1 MGGREEA
8 AEPFY
13 RTEPGSVLAN
23 RYRILGPIGRGGMG
37 SVHLAEDE
45 RLGGKLRAV
54 KLTKPLPEEREAFI
68 AEARLLGRLQHPN
81 LPQIVDYFPP
91 DPSGVACIVMDYVA
105 GDTLGERWVQ
115 MGGRIPYPTLLR
127 YMLQL
132 CDVLRYLHAQDPPVV
147 FRDLKPGNVLI
158 DARDRA
164 ILVDFGI
171 ARLYRAG
178 AESDTLKLGTPGFAA
193 PEQLKGEQSDARTD
207 LYGLGAVVYYLLAGG
222 SFAYRRN
229 RRAKL
234 DRIVPPR
241 FAELLERLLAERPE
255 DRPASADE
263 LYRELE
269 TLAAEV
275 GEGEGLHEGSG
286 LRPGFGTSEAR
297 MGGGLESGLGSG
309 WESGWGTARG
319 AQVYAFVSAYPGAGA
334 SFVASAL
341 SARLAELE
349 APHALVE
356 CPGGEPELYYAL
368 DGDRNRPTRA
378 AYADPAGELPFAPS
392 WKNGTAAYYPLD
404 PGSAGMRPPEK
415 AFASWL
421 RRLGP
426 AIVLLDVSSRWE
438 TPGVAEWVGAYA
450 DRLYVVA
457 DCLPAKWNTRR
468 QRAVARMEEAACRR
482 GAGIGWIANRDHDF
496 PSREEWIGTF
506 PAKPLLAMPVV
517 PLDEVSRALW
527 RGLPVRP
534 VGRTAERMDRFIR
547 KEWVEKRRGIR

>member
-8 AEPFY
+8 AEPVY
-13 RTEPGSVLAN
+13 RTEPGSVLAG
-23 RYRILGPIGRGGMG
+23 RYRIIGAIGRGGMG
-37 SVHLAEDE
+37 SVHLAEDA
-45 RLGGKLRAV
+45 RLGGKLRAI

-68 AEARLLGRLQHPN
+68 AEARLLGRLQHPH

-91 DPSGVACIVMDYVA
+91 DRSGVACIVMDYVA
-105 GDTLGERWVQ
+105 GETLGERWAQ
-115 MGGRIPYPTLLR
+115 MGGHIPYPTLLR

-178 AESDTLKLGTPGFAA
+178 ADSDTLRLGTPGFAA

-207 LYGLGAVVYYLLAGG
+207 LYGLGAVVYYLLSGG
-222 SFAYRRN
+222 SFAYGRN
-229 RRAKL
+229 PRAKL
-234 DRIVPPR
+234 DRLVPPR
-241 FAELLERLLAERPE
+241 FADLLERLLAERPE

-263 LYRELE
+263 LFRELE
-269 TLAAEV
+269 ALAAEI
-275 GEGEGLHEGSG
+275 GEEAEPQAGFGSG
-286 LRPGFGTSEAR
+286 FGDTGGT
-297 MGGGLESGLGSG
+297 MGGGSGSG
-309 WESGWGTARG
+309 RGPGWG

-341 SARLAELE
+341 SARLAGLE

-368 DGDRNRPTRA
+368 DGDRNRPARA
-378 AYADPAGELPFAPS
+378 AYADPAGELPSAPS
-392 WKNGTAAYYPLD
+392 WKKGTAAYYPLD

-457 DCLPAKWNTRR
+457 DCLPAKWNSRR
-468 QRAVARMEEAACRR
+468 QRAVSRMEEAARRR
-482 GAGIGWIANRDHDF
+482 GAGFGWIANRDHDF
-496 PSREEWIGTF
+496 PRREDWLSTF
-506 PAKPLLAMPVV
+506 PAKPLLAMPAV
-517 PLDEVSRALW
+517 PLDEVARSLW
-527 RGLPVRP
+527 RGEPVRP
-534 VGRTAERMDRFIR
+534 DKRMSERMDRFIR
-547 KEWVEKRRGIR
+547 KEWVEKRPLFR